1 MKILWL
7 NSSLLLPLDK
17 GGRLRTWHLMRHLAR
32 AHEITYVS
40 FADPGED
47 PANIAGMRE
56 VCTRIETIPRRDPP
70 KGSVKFYVDTA
81 RYLLN
86 PLPYA
91 VAKYRSREYR
101 RRVQDLIDREHFDVV
116 VCDFLFPTV
125 NLPASLPC
133 PSVLFTHNV
142 ESEIWRRHAGTQA
155 GRLQR
160 ALLRTQ
166 WRRMLKCEAA
176 AMARFDVVLAV
187 SDADAATLRAL
198 YAREL
203 TAPVHVVKTG
213 VDTGFFAPDDPRQVK
228 PRHLVFTGSMDWLPN
243 EDAILH
249 FCDEILPLIRQAEPD
264 VTFSVVGRAPTPAV
278 RRLARAGSIEVT
290 GRVDDVRPHVAQ
302 AGVYVVPLRIGGGTR
317 LKIFEAMGMGK
328 AIVSTSIGAEGLPVT
343 HNRDIVIADEPGQF
357 AAAVVRLM
365 RDADARRE
373 LELAARQLVVERY
386 DWSSVAS
393 DLEQALPRPVAPAG
407 NEATRPRA
415 VLICHKGA
423 DLDREG
429 LSRWMG
435 SFSDLAGIVELDEDA
450 GRAAQRVHRQIRRAG
465 ILRFLDVLALRLY
478 YRFAHARADREWE
491 ANAVKAMRRRFPELP
506 RDVRIASMRSV
517 NSPECVDFIRRCAP
531 DFVVARCKTLLKPEV
546 FTIPRAG
553 TYVFHPGICP
563 EYRNAHGCFWA
574 LVNRDLDRVGL
585 TLLRID
591 AGVDTG
597 PVYGYF
603 TYNFD
608 ERTESHIRIQ
618 QRVLIENLDALRDRL
633 LEALAGDASAIDT
646 TGRKS
651 AVWGQPWLT
660 AYARWKSAAKQLEE
674 DRYIHASASARAD
687 AAVPRR
693 RS

>member
-17 GGRLRTWHLMRHLAR
+17 GGRLRTWHLMRDLAR
-32 AHEITYVS
+32 EHEITYVS
-40 FADPGED
+40 FADPDED
-47 PANIAGMRE
+47 PANISGMRE
-56 VCTRIETIPRRDPP
+56 VCARVETIARRDPP
-70 KGSVKFYVDTA
+70 KGSVKFYLDTA
-81 RYLLN
+81 RYLFN

-91 VAKYRSREYR
+91 VAKYRSREYQ
-101 RRVQDLIDREHFDVV
+101 RRVQTLLDREPFDVI

-125 NLPASLPC
+125 NLPATLPC
-133 PSVLFTHNV
+133 PAVLFTHNV
-142 ESEIWRRHAGTQA
+142 ESEIWRRHAETQTS
-155 GRLQR
+155 GLQR
-160 ALLRTQ
+160 RLLRTQ
-166 WRRMLKCEAA
+166 WRRMLACEGA

-187 SDADAATLRAL
+187 SEADAATLRTL
-198 YAREL
+198 YARLL
-203 TAPVHVVKTG
+203 TAPIHVVKTG
-213 VDTGFFAPDDPRQVK
+213 VDTSFFAPDPRQHVNPK
-228 PRHLVFTGSMDWLPN
+228 HLVFTGSMDWLPN
-243 EDAILH
+243 EDAIVH
-249 FCDEILPLIRQAEPD
+249 FCDEILPLVRQAEPD

-278 RRLARAGSIEVT
+278 RRLARPGSIDVT
-290 GRVDDVRPHVAQ
+290 GRVDDVRPYVAQ

-328 AIVSTSIGAEGLPVT
+328 AIVSTTIGAEGLPVT
-343 HNRDIVIADEPGQF
+343 HNRDIVIADDPPGF
-357 AAAVVRLM
+357 AREVVRLI
-365 RDADARRE
+365 RDAEARRA
-373 LELAARQLVVERY
+373 LEVAARQLVVERY
-386 DWSSVAS
+386 DWSAVAS
-393 DLEQALPRPVAPAG
+393 DLEQALPRPA
-407 NEATRPRA
+407 ERITSDSTLPRS

-429 LSRWMG
+429 LARWMA
-435 SFSDLAGIVELDEDA
+435 SFSHLAGIVELDEDA
-450 GRAAQRVHRQIRRAG
+450 GRAAQRIHRQVRRAG
-465 ILRFLDVLALRLY
+465 LLRFLDVLALRLY
-478 YRFAHARADREWE
+478 YRFKHARSDRDWE
-491 ANAVKAMRRRFPELP
+491 TSAVKAMRRRFPRLP
-506 RDVRIASMRSV
+506 PDVRIAKMRSV
-517 NSPECVDFIRRCAP
+517 NSPECVSFLRECAP

-553 TYVFHPGICP
+553 TYVFHPGVCP

-603 TYNFD
+603 TYKFD

-618 QRVLIENLDALRDRL
+618 QRVLVENLDALRDRL
-633 LEALAGDASAIDT
+633 LEAVSGEVSAIDT
-646 TGRKS
+646 AGRKS

-660 AYARWKSAAKQLEE
+660 AYARWKSAARTEQ
-674 DRYIHASASARAD
+674 DRYIHASASTSAD

>member
-7 NSSLLLPLDK
+7 NSGLLLPLDK

-32 AHEITYVS
+32 DHQITYVS
-40 FADPGED
+40 FADPDED
-47 PANIAGMRE
+47 PVNISGMRA
-56 VCTRIETIPRRDPP
+56 VCTRIETIPRRDPA
-70 KGSVKFYVDTA
+70 KGSVRFYVDTA

-91 VAKYRSREYR
+91 VAKYRSREYQ
-101 RRVQDLIDREHFDVV
+101 RRVQTLLERGQFDVV

-142 ESEIWRRHAGTQA
+142 ESEIWRRHAETQT

-160 ALLRTQ
+160 VLLRTQ

-198 YAREL
+198 YAPEL

-213 VDTGFFAPDDPRQVK
+213 VDTEFFAPEATAQLNPK
-228 PRHLVFTGSMDWLPN
+228 HLVFTGSMDWLPN

-264 VTFSVVGRAPTPAV
+264 VTFSVVGRAPTPAI
-278 RRLARAGSIEVT
+278 RKLARDGSVEVT
-290 GRVDDVRPHVAQ
+290 GRVDDVRPYVAP

-343 HNRDIVIADEPGQF
+343 HGRDIVIADEPRRF
-357 AAAVVRLM
+357 AEEVVRLM
-365 RDADARRE
+365 RDAEARRA

-386 DWSSVAS
+386 DWSAVAS
-393 DLEQALPRPVAPAG
+393 DLELALPQPVPPVPG
-407 NEATRPRA
+407 EAARPRS
-415 VLICHKGA
+415 VLICHRGA
-423 DLDREG
+423 ELDREG

-435 SFSDLAGIVELDEDA
+435 SFSNLAGIVELDEDS
-450 GRAAQRVHRQIRRAG
+450 GRVAQRIHRQIRRAG
-465 ILRFLDVLALRLY
+465 IPRFADVLALRLFY
-478 YRFAHARADREWE
+478 KLKHARADREWE
-491 ANAVKAMRRRFPELP
+491 INAVKAMRRRFPELP
-506 RDVRIASMRSV
+506 RDLRVARLRSV
-517 NSPECVDFIRRCAP
+517 NSPECVKFIRDCAP

-603 TYNFD
+603 TYAFD
-608 ERTESHIRIQ
+608 ERAESHIRIQ

-633 LEALAGDASAIDT
+633 LEAVAGDASAIDT

-660 AYARWKSAAKQLEE
+660 AYARWKSAARRMEQ